1 MSARSPKVTLS
12 QIKDAAERAQLI
24 CENKTLDALLDDWQ
38 ATAALER
45 YLEIMGEAVKRL
57 PEQLYARY
65 PDIPWKEIAGMRNH
79 LSHGYDSIDYQVLWN
94 TVKQDIPLFAER
106 VEEMLKDLTD

>member
-1 MSARSPKVTLS
+1 MSARSPKVTLR

-24 CENKTLDALLDDWQ
+24 CENKTRDALLADWQ

-57 PEQLYARY
+57 PEQLYTRY

-79 LSHGYDSIDYQVLWN
+79 LSHGYDSVDYQVLWN
-94 TVKQDIPLFAER
+94 TVKQDIPLFVEQ
-106 VEEMLKDLTD
+106 VEEMLKELTD